1 MKNKAKRFYLF
12 VAILVSQ
19 FVFSQQDWN
28 TFKST
33 NLNLELKYP
42 SSLKIMDDEIFNL
55 KYKLPKKPEIC
66 LADESSK
73 ISLIGGMRNET
84 GTDKDLNNI
93 LESSKQLMLSKRSDL
108 KILSSGIKTVNN
120 KKIAFVKFHS
130 EAIDQ
135 KIFNYIFFTTIN
147 GKILMCNFNCIEKIQ
162 KEWEPIADE
171 IVNSIIIKS

>member
-1 MKNKAKRFYLF
+1 MKNNTKRFYLF
-12 VAILVSQ
+12 VFIFISQ
-19 FVFSQQDWN
+19 LVFSQQDWN
-28 TFKST
+28 VLKSAK
-33 NLNLELKYP
+33 LNLELKYP
-42 SSLKIMDDEIFNL
+42 SSLKVMDDEIFNI

-66 LADESSK
+66 LADETSK
-73 ISLIGGMRNET
+73 ISLIGDMRNES

-93 LESSKQLMLSKRSDL
+93 LESSKQLMLSKRSDI

-120 KKIAFVKFHS
+120 KKIAFIKFHS

-162 KEWEPIADE
+162 MEWEPIADE